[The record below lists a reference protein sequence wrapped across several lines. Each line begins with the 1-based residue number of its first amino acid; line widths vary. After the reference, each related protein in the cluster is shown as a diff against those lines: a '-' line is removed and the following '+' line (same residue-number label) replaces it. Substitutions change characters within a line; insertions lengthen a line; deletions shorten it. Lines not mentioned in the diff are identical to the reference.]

1 MVEDV
6 RIKFSQ
12 KLQSLRIE
20 RNLSQEKLA
29 LLCGIDRTHIGRIER
44 LERTPS
50 LVILQK
56 IADGLEMSLTEL
68 LTFN

>member
-12 KLQSLRIE
+12 RLQNLRIE

-56 IADGLEMSLTEL
+56 IADGLEMPLTEL